1 MKARVTVG
9 ARSFEVEVG
18 DLRVRPVSV
27 TVDGRTF
34 EVWPEDTAR
43 RPAEK
48 APAPGVAPH
57 GEHEAPRPS
66 GKTVVAPLPGVVAS
80 IAVQPGTVTSV
91 GQELCVLEAMKMK
104 NAIRAAR
111 AGRIAAVHISV
122 GQHVRHNDPLVDYA
136 D

>member
-9 ARSFEVEVG
+9 ERSFEVEVG

-34 EVWPEDTAR
+34 EVWPEDTAPAPVASSHPE
-43 RPAEK
+43 RPAPTSGG
-48 APAPGVAPH
+48 A
-57 GEHEAPRPS
+57 RTS

-122 GQHVRHNDPLVDYA
+122 GQHVRHHDPLVDYA